1 MPYFE
6 KNTETIPSKYNKYVY
21 NMFEMQQYL
30 INILVI
36 KQNVIMTI

>member
-6 KNTETIPSKYNKYVY
+6 KNTETIPSKCSKYVY
-21 NMFEMQQYL
+21 NMFKMQQYL

-36 KQNVIMTI
+36 